1 MIEADDQFDFLNDIV
16 SKVAEGPETAA
27 KDKKVKDDEAS
38 SEVDSAPA
46 KKKRTRAKKEKE

>member
-16 SKVAEGPETAA
+16 SKVAEGAETAA
-27 KDKKVKDDEAS
+27 KDKKAKDDEAS

-46 KKKRTRAKKEKE
+46 KKKRVRAKKEKE